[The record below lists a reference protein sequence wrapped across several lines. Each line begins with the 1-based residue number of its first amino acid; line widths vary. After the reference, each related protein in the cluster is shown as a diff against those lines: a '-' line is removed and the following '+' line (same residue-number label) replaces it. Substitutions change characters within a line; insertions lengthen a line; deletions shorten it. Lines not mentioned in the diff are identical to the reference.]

1 MSNTQDPRFFFP
13 KLIRRT
19 MRMAGTGMVVALAAG
34 AIWQGSAMIAQRASA
49 VEGPAPTAAIAVSVS
64 PFEIVDGYTVK
75 RRFSGQIEA
84 PQSASVSFEQGGT
97 LKTVL
102 VDDGDTVLAG
112 QTLAMLD
119 DRLLRAD
126 VARLKASKT
135 ALEAQLELATL
146 TDKRQA
152 ELQTKGFAS
161 AQSADQ
167 TRLSIVE
174 LNARL
179 AEIEA
184 SILAASIRLEKAV
197 IRAPFD
203 GRVNTRLSDPGNTV
217 AAGQAVLAL
226 VEDGQPVFRVGV
238 APDLIAQLQIG
249 SAMEILL
256 SGETRTAEIIAIL
269 PQIDPVTRTRV
280 VRARLDDRSD
290 LAFGQTGEALLA
302 QTIRSRGSWIPV
314 AALEDGIRGL
324 WTIKTVS
331 GPAPYHVAIE
341 SAEIIHADGE
351 NAFVRGTFSDGDRF
365 INTGVHR
372 VAAGQTVR
380 VMD

>member
-13 KLIRRT
+13 KLIRWT
-19 MRMAGTGMVVALAAG
+19 MRLAGTGMVVALAAG

-112 QTLAMLD
+112 QPLAMLD

-203 GRVNTRLSDPGNTV
+203 G
-217 AAGQAVLAL
+217 
-226 VEDGQPVFRVGV
+226 
-238 APDLIAQLQIG
+238 
-249 SAMEILL
+249 
-256 SGETRTAEIIAIL
+256 
-269 PQIDPVTRTRV
+269 
-280 VRARLDDRSD
+280 
-290 LAFGQTGEALLA
+290 TGEH
-302 QTIRSRGSWIPV
+302 
-314 AALEDGIRGL
+314 AAERPGQ
-324 WTIKTVS
+324 
-331 GPAPYHVAIE
+331 
-341 SAEIIHADGE
+341 
-351 NAFVRGTFSDGDRF
+351 
-365 INTGVHR
+365 HR
-372 VAAGQTVR
+372 RRRPGGAGAG
-380 VMD
+380 